1 METKHKERLEE
12 FFNHYPEATEC
23 ILFADGQIFEKKNE
37 SWANRYHEQSGINF
51 QIVAK
56 DSNEISLKITKQ
68 GELGTS
74 DELSLKT
81 KAELVEFGKTLGLEL
96 NVKDTKDVLLKAIE
110 TAQQEDYKPLTD
122 TENE

>member
-37 SWANRYHEQSGINF
+37 AWASRYHEQSGINF
-51 QIVAK
+51 QVVTKEGSVA
-56 DSNEISLKITKQ
+56 NVGNTI
-68 GELGTS
+68 TS
-74 DELSLKT
+74 DESENNLSQKT
-81 KAELVEFGKTLGLEL
+81 KAELVEFGKALGLDL
-96 NVKDTKDVLLKAIE
+96 NVKDTKEVLLKAIE
-110 TAQQEDYKPLTD
+110 TAQQDDYKPLID